1 LTLSPP
7 EIEEYFNKMES
18 ENKQMKEQLSKL
30 CWYMR
35 GGLEYDT
42 AYMLSPEDRII
53 IADLIKENIENT
65 KNAKM
70 PLL

>member
-1 LTLSPP
+1 
-7 EIEEYFNKMES
+7 
-18 ENKQMKEQLSKL
+18 
-30 CWYMR
+30 MR

-42 AYMLSPEDRII
+42 AYMLSPDDRKI
-53 IADLIKENIENT
+53 IAELIKENIENT

>member
-1 LTLSPP
+1 LTLSPS
-7 EIEEYFNKMES
+7 EIEEYIDKMDL
-18 ENKQMKEQLSKL
+18 ENKQMKEQLAKL

-42 AYMLSPEDRII
+42 AYMLSPDDRGIL
-53 IADLIKENIENT
+53 AELIKENIENT

>member
-1 LTLSPP
+1 MKDELTR
-7 EIEEYFNKMES
+7 
-18 ENKQMKEQLSKL
+18 L

-42 AYMLSPEDRII
+42 AHQLSPQDRSIM
-53 IADLIKENIENT
+53 ADLIKENIENVKT
-65 KNAKM
+65 TKM

>member
-1 LTLSPP
+1 
-7 EIEEYFNKMES
+7 
-18 ENKQMKEQLSKL
+18 MKEQLSKL

-53 IADLIKENIENT
+53 LADLIKENIENT

>member
-1 LTLSPP
+1 
-7 EIEEYFNKMES
+7 
-18 ENKQMKEQLSKL
+18 
-30 CWYMR
+30 MR

-42 AYMLSPEDRII
+42 AYMLSPDDRGIL
-53 IADLIKENIENT
+53 AELIKENIENT

>member
-1 LTLSPP
+1 
-7 EIEEYFNKMES
+7 
-18 ENKQMKEQLSKL
+18 MKEQLAKL

-42 AYMLSPEDRII
+42 AYMLSPDDRKI
-53 IADLIKENIENT
+53 IAELIKENIENT

>member
-1 LTLSPP
+1 MENEQKQFKS
-7 EIEEYFNKMES
+7 EI
-18 ENKQMKEQLSKL
+18 LKL

-42 AYMLSPEDRII
+42 AYMLSPDDRKI
-53 IADLIKENIENT
+53 IAELIKENIENT